1 MKQVRDDLEALL
13 DKLGLLQK
21 VKGFYPVVKWDD
33 IVGVE
38 LAKYTKPLKYE
49 NETLLIGVS
58 SPLFKRE
65 LEGMQKELISI
76 IKEKSGGETP
86 IKRLSF
92 KVFSV
97 ERKSKKKISQD
108 ESIIENCPVE
118 LDDNDYKW
126 VDELVAR
133 FKGDEILKQSYRRV
147 LVAYKLSEKK
157 MEKLGYKRCAKC
169 GALFDGRGKLCPVC
183 EIEDKRRQ

>member
-1 MKQVRDDLEALL
+1 MKRVRDDLEDLL

-21 VKGFYPVVKWDD
+21 VKGFYPVVKWDN
-33 IVGVE
+33 IVGAE

-49 NETLLIGVS
+49 DGTLLIGVS

-76 IKEKSGGETP
+76 IAEKSGGETP

-92 KVFSV
+92 KVLSI
-97 ERKSKKKISQD
+97 EKKSKKKISQYGP
-108 ESIIENCPVE
+108 IENVAVE
-118 LDDNDYKW
+118 LDENDYKW
-126 VDELVAR
+126 VEELVAR
-133 FKGDEILKQSYRRV
+133 FKGDEILKKSYRRV
-147 LVAYKLSEKK
+147 LIAYKISEKR

-169 GALFDGRGKLCPVC
+169 GALFNGHGKLCPVC
-183 EIEDKRRQ
+183 EIEDKKRQ

>member
-1 MKQVRDDLEALL
+1 MKRVRDDLEDLL

-21 VKGFYPVVKWDD
+21 VKGFYPVVKWDN

-49 NETLLIGVS
+49 DGTLLIGVS

-76 IKEKSGGETP
+76 IAEKSGGETP

-92 KVFSV
+92 KVLSI
-97 ERKSKKKISQD
+97 EKKSKKKISQYGPM
-108 ESIIENCPVE
+108 ENVAVE
-118 LDDNDYKW
+118 LDENDYKW
-126 VDELVAR
+126 VDDLVAR
-133 FKGDEILKQSYRRV
+133 FKGDEILKKSYRRV
-147 LVAYKLSEKK
+147 LIAYKLSEKK
-157 MEKLGYKRCAKC
+157 MEKLGYKRCEKC
-169 GALFDGRGKLCPVC
+169 GALFNGHGKLCPVC
-183 EIEDKRRQ
+183 EIADKKRK

>member
-49 NETLLIGVS
+49 NGTLLIGVS

-97 ERKSKKKISQD
+97 ERKSKKKIPQD
-108 ESIIENCPVE
+108 ESIIENCAVE
-118 LDDNDYKW
+118 LDENDYKW

-157 MEKLGYKRCAKC
+157 MENWAIKDAQNVVHFSMVEGNSVLYAK
-169 GALFDGRGKLCPVC
+169 
-183 EIEDKRRQ
+183 